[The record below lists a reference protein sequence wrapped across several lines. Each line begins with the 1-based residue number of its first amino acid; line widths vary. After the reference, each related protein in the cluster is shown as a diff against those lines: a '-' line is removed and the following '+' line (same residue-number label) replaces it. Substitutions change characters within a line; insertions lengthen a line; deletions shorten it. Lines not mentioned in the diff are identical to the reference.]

1 MHIGPGPVTE
11 TAPGLPRNLPRPR
24 TWALRSSD
32 VYALVAGNGL
42 LIAAMWIRHGG
53 PDQLSTSAG
62 IVTAVGELTALY
74 GTYGVLLGLILM
86 SRSPWLDQTF
96 GSDRLASAHRW
107 IGFATVWL
115 LVAHGVFTTVG
126 WGMSD
131 GRSVVDEGWT
141 LLTTYPF
148 VLMTTV
154 GLGLFIAVAAT
165 SVRAARRSI
174 SYETWHFIHF
184 YAYLAIAL
192 TFAHQLVLGIDF
204 AQDPV
209 ARIYWSALYV
219 AVIACI
225 AAFRFG
231 DPIRFALRHRL
242 RVANV
247 VAEGPGVVSV
257 YVTGHH
263 LEDMRV
269 LAGQYFQWRFL
280 ARHGWWRAHP
290 YSISAAP
297 NGAYLRLTAKDL
309 GDDSALLAHLP
320 TGTPVLAEGPY
331 GVLTSARRTRRRV
344 LLVAGGI
351 GITPLRALLEELPA
365 DPGDL
370 TLIYRAR
377 SWEDV
382 VFRDE
387 LDTIA
392 AMRGATVEYIVGR
405 RGHEAPA
412 DPLGPGWLR
421 HLVPDIR
428 QRDVYVCGPDPMMTA
443 VVDSLH
449 ELRVPGSQVHTER
462 FAY

>member
-1 MHIGPGPVTE
+1 MAVTASRLRG
-11 TAPGLPRNLPRPR
+11 TVRRPR
-24 TWALRSSD
+24 RWALHPGD
-32 VYALVAGNGL
+32 VYAFITVNGL

-53 PDQLSTSAG
+53 PDQFSSAAG
-62 IVTAVGELTALY
+62 VVTAAGQLTALF
-74 GTYGVLLGLILM
+74 GTYGALLGLILM

-96 GSDRLASAHRW
+96 GSDTLAAAHRW

-115 LVAHGVFTTVG
+115 LVAHGVLTTAG
-126 WGMSD
+126 WGMSE
-131 GRSVVDEGWT
+131 GRFVLDEAWA

-154 GLGLFIAVAAT
+154 GLGLFIAVAVT
-165 SVRAARRSI
+165 SVRAVRVSI

-192 TFAHQLVLGIDF
+192 TFAHQLVLGTDF
-204 AQDPV
+204 ANDPI

-225 AAFRFG
+225 VAFRFG
-231 DPIRFALRHRL
+231 HPVRLAFRHRL

-247 VAEGPGVVSV
+247 VPEGPDVVSV
-257 YVTGHH
+257 YVTGRH
-263 LEDMRV
+263 LEELPV

-290 YSISAAP
+290 YSLSAAP
-297 NGAYLRLTAKDL
+297 NGDYLRLTVKEL
-309 GDDSALLAHLP
+309 GDDSALLFDLP
-320 TGTPVLAEGPY
+320 IGTRVLAEGPY

-351 GITPLRALLEELPA
+351 GITPLRALLEELHGG
-365 DPGDL
+365 PGDL

-377 SWEDV
+377 SWDEV

-387 LDTIA
+387 LDTLA
-392 AMRGATVEYIVGR
+392 RLRGATVKYIVGR
-405 RGHEAPA
+405 RGQEAPD

-421 HLVPDIR
+421 HLVPDIAH
-428 QRDVYVCGPDPMMTA
+428 RDVYVCGPDPMMTA
-443 VVDSLH
+443 VAGSLRT
-449 ELRVPGSQVHTER
+449 LRVPGSQVHMER